1 MIDTHCHIQVNDFDE
16 DREAVLQRAQE
27 EGVEAII
34 VPAIDEPSF
43 EPTLSVAQNDKENKI
58 FCGIGVHPHHAAEI
72 NDNTLERIE
81 LLMKEPKVV
90 AVGEIGL
97 DYHYNFSAP
106 EVQRHIFRE
115 QLRIAKRA
123 NKPVIV
129 HNRESDK
136 DMLKMVEEEQDGTL
150 HGVFHCF
157 SSTVEMLR
165 RALAAD
171 FLVSF
176 TANIT
181 FKNSMLGEIVQEAP
195 LEKIMIETDSP
206 WMSPPPWRG
215 KRNEPARVKK
225 VAEKIAEIK
234 NITMEEVVK
243 QTTANA
249 KKFFA
254 LTICALFF
262 LIARPGFA
270 QEASTQGNGG
280 AQQTD
285 TTKPAVIVQQDYHR
299 DLGVGVQFG
308 GSTVIGTSAT
318 QESGLFCF
326 GGRMVYMPTRSLGFE
341 LNYSHFRDNKHGL
354 ITRADSSDYYTTLDF
369 SLRLVANPS
378 NRVAVTFLLGGAEM
392 FFSTPPYV
400 SYTIGCVQGALNIS
414 ANLPFTWGMLAPF
427 GEYRV
432 EVQAGQ
438 DHKIITPV
446 TFGVMYYFPEGF
458 RY

>member
-1 MIDTHCHIQVNDFDE
+1 MIDTHCHIQVKDFDE

-43 EPTLSVAQNDKENKI
+43 EPTLSVAQSDKNNNI

-97 DYHYNFSAP
+97 DYHYNFSP
-106 EVQRHIFRE
+106 PDVQQRIFRE

-129 HNRESDK
+129 HNRESDE

-150 HGVFHCF
+150 RGVFHCF

-165 RALAAD
+165 RALAAN

-181 FKNSMLGEIVQEAP
+181 FKNSMLGEIVREAP

-243 QTTANA
+243 QTTVNA

-254 LTICALFF
+254 LTICAMFF
-262 LIARPGFA
+262 LIVHTASA
-270 QEASTQGNGG
+270 QEAGAAGSGNQ
-280 AQQTD
+280 QQTD
-285 TTKPAVIVQQDYHR
+285 TAKTDTMRPTVTAPIDFHR
-299 DLGVGVQFG
+299 DLGVGLQFG
-308 GSTVIGTSAT
+308 SSTVIGTSAT
-318 QESGLFCF
+318 QESGLFCD
-326 GGRMVYMPTRSLGFE
+326 GARL
-341 LNYSHFRDNKHGL
+341 
-354 ITRADSSDYYTTLDF
+354 DY
-369 SLRLVANPS
+369 
-378 NRVAVTFLLGGAEM
+378 
-392 FFSTPPYV
+392 
-400 SYTIGCVQGALNIS
+400 
-414 ANLPFTWGMLAPF
+414 
-427 GEYRV
+427 
-432 EVQAGQ
+432 
-438 DHKIITPV
+438 
-446 TFGVMYYFPEGF
+446 
-458 RY
+458 